1 MLQVGLVGY
10 GFMGKMHAQCYQAT
24 GQAQVAALVDVE
36 PDRRA
41 DARSKFGCEVFESI
55 EEMLASMQ
63 VDLIDICTPTY
74 LHETHV
80 ISASK
85 AGVPIMCEKPLSL
98 TLDSCDRM
106 IEVVREADVPMMV
119 GQVLRFCNEYV
130 MAKELVDS
138 DRYGKVL
145 WASCSRTSPPA
156 DWSWQGW
163 LKDPEKSGGAILD
176 LHIHDVDF
184 LAWLLG
190 TPVDVRARGVRST
203 MGAVDSVFTTSI
215 HEGNVVSYAQGT
227 LMLSRTSPFN
237 MAFTINLER
246 ATIQMDI

>member
-1 MLQVGLVGY
+1 
-10 GFMGKMHAQCYQAT
+10 
-24 GQAQVAALVDVE
+24 
-36 PDRRA
+36 
-41 DARSKFGCEVFESI
+41 
-55 EEMLASMQ
+55 
-63 VDLIDICTPTY
+63 
-74 LHETHV
+74 
-80 ISASK
+80 
-85 AGVPIMCEKPLSL
+85 
-98 TLDSCDRM
+98 
-106 IEVVREADVPMMV
+106 
-119 GQVLRFCNEYV
+119 